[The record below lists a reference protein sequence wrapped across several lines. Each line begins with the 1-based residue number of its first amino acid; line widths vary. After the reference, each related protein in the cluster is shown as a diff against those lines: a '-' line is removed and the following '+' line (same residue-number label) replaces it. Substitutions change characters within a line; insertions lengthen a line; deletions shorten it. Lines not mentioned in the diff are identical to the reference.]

1 MVKVK
6 SVKIDGNE
14 VQFFNS
20 AVYVF
25 ADSESYA
32 LELDM
37 IVSEVTQRK
46 YQNEENLIIEMELED
61 GRVFSNIM
69 AVRPWPGK
77 LPGLTLYCGIDDMGE
92 YPGFSV
98 VSENDVEFPDIEE
111 GITLE
116 EIRKV
121 EMPNERITLR
131 LNLPIDQTEWLTKQK
146 KAKLNELF
154 QEIIYEY
161 WERH

>member
-6 SVKIDGNE
+6 SVIIDGNE
-14 VQFFNS
+14 VYFFKS

-25 ADSESYA
+25 ADSEGYA

-69 AVRPWPGK
+69 EVRPWPGK
-77 LPGLTLYCGIDDMGE
+77 LPGLTLYCGIDDMEE

-121 EMPNERITLR
+121 EMPIEKITLK
-131 LNLPIDQTEWLTKQK
+131 LNLPINQTEWLAKQK
-146 KAKLNELF
+146 KAKLNELI
-154 QEIIYEY
+154 QEMIYEY
-161 WERH
+161 WEKH